1 LPKITV
7 GGVVYGQ
14 FAWQLKD
21 TAGQGNNFDILRSY
35 INVIGRFPYG
45 IGTRVTPDIY
55 RPGDGSLAFRLK
67 YAFVTWNPSQSP
79 ITLKLG
85 MVNTP
90 VIEFVET
97 LWDYRMQGTV
107 ALDRSGYLSSSDL
120 GFLIDGNWGN
130 EAVSLSAGIING
142 ENYNRTPGDKRKDLA
157 GRLSIRLVSTDDMSR
172 TAGLRIT
179 GYAHYGKPTGGGTRQ
194 RYVGMVSYRSK
205 LLTLSG
211 EAAITRDSSGTAEL
225 KPGRVFSVFGVL
237 RVPNSKLQAIARM
250 DRVDP
255 STRDD
260 DDATTRWIGGIAW
273 QLAPNVRVL
282 ANIDHLVY
290 QGGVTTPAL
299 EAVRS
304 QALFQMQFTF

>member
-1 LPKITV
+1 
-7 GGVVYGQ
+7 
-14 FAWQLKD
+14 
-21 TAGQGNNFDILRSY
+21 
-35 INVIGRFPYG
+35 
-45 IGTRVTPDIY
+45 
-55 RPGDGSLAFRLK
+55 
-67 YAFVTWNPSQSP
+67 
-79 ITLKLG
+79 
-85 MVNTP
+85 
-90 VIEFVET
+90 
-97 LWDYRMQGTV
+97 
-107 ALDRSGYLSSSDL
+107 
-120 GFLIDGNWGN
+120 
-130 EAVSLSAGIING
+130 
-142 ENYNRTPGDKRKDLA
+142 
-157 GRLSIRLVSTDDMSR
+157 
-172 TAGLRIT
+172 
-179 GYAHYGKPTGGGTRQ
+179 
-194 RYVGMVSYRSK
+194 MVSYRSK